1 MSKEVA
7 SEETRRYGRSAGL
20 LTIALGAAGLLAY
33 AFFAVSSHTLDSH
46 DYGTIVVLWS
56 VNFIVAATLF
66 RPIEQ
71 LLSRSLAEH
80 EEVGEGSGHVL
91 RIAGLIQGAVTTLAV
106 VVMLILRDPITN
118 DLLDGST
125 TLYWV
130 LVVGIA
136 GFGAAYYARGFLA
149 GRRQFGFYATLLV
162 LEGGSRLMFPLAVAV
177 GIANGVDVV
186 ALGVAVAP
194 LACLTVLPFAI
205 ARYGRSQA
213 PPPAPDEEGL
223 EFTLARGGAFAAAV
237 LLMML
242 SEQILVS
249 SGALFVRGALDA
261 DAAGRIFNILM
272 VARAP
277 LLLFQAVAA
286 SLLPHL
292 TRLRTRG
299 DATGEDAF
307 RMSINNTLL
316 IIIGFAAAVTVG
328 VLADRAPGDADRLRR
343 RPHLRPSGP
352 RDRRRRDGLLPLGR
366 NAEPGRTRTGPGA
379 PRGRLLGGLRDR
391 LHHLQPD
398 PADRPLPRGRD
409 RLRALGRDP
418 LGPALPPLPQPAPGR
433 RRRGH
438 ARLSARDRGAPG
450 LDRRDRLARGFV
462 PYGDAHTT

>member
-7 SEETRRYGRSAGL
+7 SQETRRYGRNAGL

-33 AFFAVSSHTLDSH
+33 AFFAVSSHTLSSH
-46 DYGTIVVLWS
+46 NYGTIVVLWS

-80 EEVGEGSGHVL
+80 DELGEGSGHVL
-91 RIAGLIQGAVTTLAV
+91 RIAGLIQGGVTALAV
-106 VVMLILRDPITN
+106 VVLLILQDAIVD

-149 GRRQFGFYATLLV
+149 GRRQFGLYATLLV
-162 LEGGSRLMFPLAVAV
+162 LEGGSRLMFPVAVAV
-177 GIANGVDVV
+177 GIADGVDVV

-194 LACLTVLPFAI
+194 LASLTVLPFAL
-205 ARYGRSQA
+205 ARHAAQDDV
-213 PPPAPDEEGL
+213 PPAPDDTGL

-242 SEQILVS
+242 SEQVLVS

-307 RMSINNTLL
+307 RMSINNTLM
-316 IIIGFAAAVTVG
+316 IIAGFAAAVTVG
-328 VLADRAPGDADRLRR
+328 VLAIGPQVMQIAFGDDHTYDRAGLVIVAIGMGFYLSAVTLNQAALAQGQARRAAACWVACAIGFIIFNLIQPIDPYRAVELGFALAAATLSGLLYLLYR
-343 RPHLRPSGP
+343 RPHPVVG
-352 RDRRRRDGLLPLGR
+352 D
-366 NAEPGRTRTGPGA
+366 EVTPGSV
-379 PRGRLLGGLRDR
+379 
-391 LHHLQPD
+391 HEIE
-398 PADRPLPRGRD
+398 
-409 RLRALGRDP
+409 
-418 LGPALPPLPQPAPGR
+418 
-433 RRRGH
+433 
-438 ARLSARDRGAPG
+438 ARLATVDEIG
-450 LDRRDRLARGFV
+450 
-462 PYGDAHTT
+462 